1 MKIAVGCDPNA
12 AEYKKSLIPYIEGL
26 GHEVTDF
33 GSDDPIY
40 ANVAFEV
47 AEAVVAK
54 KFDRGI
60 LFCGTG
66 IGVMLAANK
75 VKGAYAAVVS
85 DPYSAQRACLSNN
98 CNIITL
104 GAQVTGLKVAEIIIK
119 EYLEQTYVYNER
131 SGKKVDRIVEY
142 ENQIWSDC
150 HESNGN

>member
-12 AEYKKSLIPYIEGL
+12 ADYKKMLIPVIESL

-40 ANVAFEV
+40 ANVAIKV
-47 AEAVVAK
+47 GEAVAAGK
-54 KFDRGI
+54 YDRGI

-75 VKGAYAAVVS
+75 VKGVYAAVVS
-85 DPYSAQRACLSNN
+85 DVYSAQRACLSNN

-104 GAQVTGLKVAEIIIK
+104 GAQVTGYKLAEEVIK
-119 EYLEQTYVYNER
+119 AYLSETYVYNER
-131 SGKKVDRIVEY
+131 SGKKVDRIVAY
-142 ENQIWSDC
+142 EQA
-150 HESNGN
+150 H

>member
-12 AEYKKSLIPYIEGL
+12 TEYKKMLIPVIEGL

-40 ANVAFEV
+40 ANVAIEV
-47 AEAVVAK
+47 GEAVAAK

-85 DPYSAQRACLSNN
+85 DVYSAQRACLSNN

-104 GAQVTGLKVAEIIIK
+104 GAQVTGHKLAEEVIK
-119 EYLEQTYVYNER
+119 AYLAETYVYNER

-142 ENQIWSDC
+142 EQA
-150 HESNGN
+150 H

>member
-12 AEYKKSLIPYIEGL
+12 AEFKKALIPVIEGL

-40 ANVAFEV
+40 ANVAIKA
-47 AEAVVAK
+47 AEAVAAGEY
-54 KFDRGI
+54 DRGI

-75 VKGAYAAVVS
+75 VKGAYAAVVG
-85 DPYSAQRACLSNN
+85 DVYSAQRACLSNN

-104 GAQVTGLKVAEIIIK
+104 GAQVTGIKNAEMIIT
-119 EYLEQTYVYNER
+119 EYLSHEYVHNER
-131 SGKKVDRIVEY
+131 SGKKVDRILEY
-142 ENQIWSDC
+142 EKA
-150 HESNGN
+150 H

>member
-1 MKIAVGCDPNA
+1 MKIAMGCDPNA
-12 AEYKKSLIPYIEGL
+12 ADFKKELIKVVEGL

-40 ANVAFEV
+40 ANVAIAV
-47 AEAVVAK
+47 GEAVAAK
-54 KFDRGI
+54 KYDRGI
-60 LFCGTG
+60 LCCGTG

-85 DPYSAQRACLSNN
+85 DVYSAQRACLSNN

-104 GAQVTGLKVAEIIIK
+104 GSQVTGIKLAEEVVK
-119 EYLEQTYVYNER
+119 EYLSNTYVYNER

-142 ENQIWSDC
+142 EMS
-150 HESNGN
+150 HA

>member
-12 AEYKKSLIPYIEGL
+12 TEFKKELIPFIEGL

-40 ANVAFEV
+40 ANVAIEV
-47 AEAVVAK
+47 AEAVAAK
-54 KFDRGI
+54 KYDRGV

-75 VKGAYAAVVS
+75 VKGAYAAVVG
-85 DPYSAQRACLSNN
+85 DVYSAQRACLSNN

-104 GAQVTGLKVAEIIIK
+104 GSQVTGIKKAEVMI
-119 EYLEQTYVYNER
+119 EAYLSQTYVYNER
-131 SGKKVDRIVEY
+131 SGKKVDRILEY
-142 ENQIWSDC
+142 ERE
-150 HESNGN
+150 H

>member
-1 MKIAVGCDPNA
+1 M
-12 AEYKKSLIPYIEGL
+12 IESL

-40 ANVAFEV
+40 ANVAIDV
-47 AEAVVAK
+47 GEAVAAGK
-54 KFDRGI
+54 YDRGI

-85 DPYSAQRACLSNN
+85 DVYSAQRACLSNN

-104 GAQVTGLKVAEIIIK
+104 GAQVTGYKLAEEVIK
-119 EYLEQTYVYNER
+119 AYLEETYVYNER
-131 SGKKVDRIVEY
+131 SGKKVDRIVAY
-142 ENQIWSDC
+142 EQA
-150 HESNGN
+150 H